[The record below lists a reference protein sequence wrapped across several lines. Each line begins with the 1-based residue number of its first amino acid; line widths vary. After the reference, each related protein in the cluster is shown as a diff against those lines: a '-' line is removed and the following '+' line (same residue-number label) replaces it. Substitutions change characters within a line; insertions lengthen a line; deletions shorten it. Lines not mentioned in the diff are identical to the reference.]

1 MAVVAVVVLAFSL
14 AFLIFFDPLFHYLMA
29 RQAQNLNGTLVA
41 GRAGLSW
48 RGFKVKD
55 VKLTPHQGGPVLE
68 VDRVEVEL
76 HPWRTIR
83 TGHWAEAVGNITLD
97 GVQLKLEVDDRGTL
111 NLMTLLPQPKKDS
124 LGFLN
129 AYTGTISVQQGW
141 ISYRDHRESGFLYAL
156 KDCKGSVAFAPGAP
170 LELSFAAAPDQP
182 EAGKL
187 SVAGTVSL
195 APPDV
200 RLTARVE
207 NLELAPLGQ
216 HFTVRRAAA
225 VQGGKMSG
233 ELRVD
238 GSGGTWGEL
247 GRAVAVNGKLQ
258 LAGLA
263 GRHRDLPLT
272 LENLQGELQLVGG
285 GVRTKGLVGQV
296 DDTRFELSGSVL
308 LMPLPWADLWLR
320 VKELDL
326 ARLRQ
331 HLKPPPEM
339 AGVVDLEVHL
349 EGNPTNPSITGTAS
363 SRRLTLKQQEITDLS
378 ARFDVDRSALHLE
391 ELRAKAGGG
400 RLAGEGWV
408 FLSEGRRMILRLRGE
423 NTALAGL
430 FPQLSGSAD
439 FELAALGSASDPLVY
454 GQGRVADVSN
464 QGLKVD
470 EAAGHILYGGGDV
483 WLWGGQARAQG
494 TDVRLP
500 WAHYSTRDRSVQAS
514 VAVDN
519 LAVPPTRL
527 GKAAITGTVSA
538 DASLWGSLDH
548 WKEMEV
554 VGRVRDADLTA
565 GPQLSL
571 FDLTGSFA
579 LSQGEVMVPWI
590 EGLGEGGRVGMT
602 GTISADRKSFD
613 LYFSADDVATAALQT
628 NPWFSMPHFLHGSG
642 DAVASWGTLRPGYSA
657 FSVAIDSPSG
667 NVFAAGQDQ
676 NHQLG
681 WVAWGSGLDARTF
694 GLPGELTGIVAGRQS
709 PGSPLALS
717 YEGTLLAGPKGT
729 QPITALGQ
737 ATFFDGQ
744 LNLDRNYVSWTNPTP
759 LGGTLGYSLRGAAY
773 PFFGPVLAQ
782 PLEKIVPIGDEWL
795 AQQAGVDRWG
805 QLSLNG
811 GVNMRTGRLDMG
823 FSTFGVDL
831 NWLRGQLEAVAG
843 RKLLHPMGGL
853 ELRGGLFA
861 GSGRLSGTRYQPN
874 LAVDFRVPWLE
885 LGRVDSP
892 QSTRL
897 AAAGRL
903 RTRGRVLETD
913 GLWISAI
920 PYDAR
925 LTRGLPREVG
935 ESLAR
940 LTGRLNLSARPLA
953 NLRLSTGG
961 FPVKALAALL
971 PTQMAGFLPYGN
983 LFTKDLRIWGPTDV
997 PSLAGQVALRQGGLW
1012 LRGEPMPIQQAVA
1025 DFTSSGGNLKISRL
1039 ALDSGPLHLEGSGT
1053 RTRDGSL
1060 RADVWAANVP
1070 LDYFHPL
1077 GAPWSGL
1084 TGEADL
1090 ALSLRSQ
1097 GKQPLTAY
1105 VGLHSSS
1112 LTWDPRALGEQGTPF
1127 TLEDLTFGRVS
1138 NLDGKIQTGP
1148 GEGVQL
1154 RLVGGRV
1161 EVDIP
1166 ENAVTLARGDG
1177 RVAAHGYVS
1186 VGSAP
1191 PRQGSLAEWFAS
1203 KQGPDF
1209 KSFALTFDKITLTD
1223 IARGLGVSPGLT
1235 TALTSGRLALDG
1247 QWFRDHVIGSK
1258 SNLPHYEL
1266 SLSQLDVEGG
1276 EQGQRSGFHLEART
1290 GIGYERQGGFGLM
1303 HLDPLKVAFF
1313 GPGVAPSPGT
1323 PAGVKTQGELTG
1335 QGQMIVTQS
1344 GRSVNPPESK
1354 LELQAVNLPLAH
1366 LGFLKPGTTLA
1377 GTLQNFNLTLSGLL
1391 PRPKLELTAQTD
1403 AGQIGAFQWGQGKA
1417 GIFGET
1423 GADGRYR
1430 VALDPGIEFFFGT
1443 QSRPE
1448 HSLSV
1453 KGDVALDWTHPP
1465 RPSND
1470 RLELVWKGWT
1480 LASTS
1485 SVNITAS
1492 LMDQDLLIADAL
1504 LGGEGKSAGL
1514 MQGNLAL
1521 TGTLEEPELAGTLA
1535 IENGRLQ
1542 TPLLGTITGLNALAR
1557 FEKIP
1562 ADQAEPSPIGKSLED
1577 EFLSRYTLE
1586 RFEGRLGDQ
1595 PFTASGKVE
1604 LAGLEPN
1611 FLDVNFKGERLPVKY
1626 EDLFSG
1632 SLDIDLN
1639 LKGQPS
1645 RLESGLM
1652 TLAPVLEGS
1661 VNMLEGDLNFPVTGF
1676 DATKN
1681 LSRSLKGP
1689 IRYDIDLGLGDD
1701 FWVSFL
1707 NSSVRAQGNLKVLPS
1722 ASTGNP
1728 VLAGEA
1734 FLSRGTIRIPFYE
1747 VNFRVRQGWAYFDQD
1762 LMPTLENVEA
1772 DTELAGYQ
1780 ISARVDGKYPD
1791 LRVDLVSNPPLA
1803 QNSLQRLVAF
1813 GGQPGAGAG
1822 AGYTGPYSGILNNSS
1837 TGGFA
1842 PQFNTTSLLTGLV
1855 TTPITQNLGRL
1866 VGLSEVTFDYLPP
1879 YQYVLRLAKAL
1890 DEYERLL
1897 LTFTQIT
1904 RTSNFNEYLYGVEYR
1919 FGGPYLTRLSVNNY
1933 GQPNLWFQGFF
1944 DFDI

>member
-1 MAVVAVVVLAFSL
+1 MALVAVVVLLLSL

-97 GVQLKLEVDDRGTL
+97 GVQLKLEVDDRGVL

-129 AYTGTISVQQGW
+129 AYTGTVAVRQGW

-156 KDCKGSVAFAPGAP
+156 KDCEGSVAFAPGAP
-170 LELSFAAAPDQP
+170 LALDFAAVPDQP
-182 EAGKL
+182 GAGKL
-187 SVAGTVSL
+187 EIEGTVAL
-195 APPDV
+195 ARPDV
-200 RLTARVE
+200 RLAARVQ
-207 NLELAPLGQ
+207 NLELGPVGQ
-216 HFTVRRAAA
+216 HFTLRRAAL
-225 VQGGKMSG
+225 VQGGTMSG
-233 ELRVD
+233 DLRVD
-238 GSGGTWGEL
+238 GSGDTWPEL
-247 GRAVAVNGKLQ
+247 GRQLAVSGKLQ
-258 LAGLA
+258 LAGVA

-296 DDTRFELSGSVL
+296 DSTKFELSGSVL
-308 LMPLPWADLWLR
+308 LVPLPWADLLLR
-320 VKELDL
+320 VRELDL

-331 HLKPPPEM
+331 HLRPPPEM
-339 AGVVDLEVHL
+339 AGVVDLDVHL
-349 EGNPTNPSITGTAS
+349 EGNPANPGITGTAH
-363 SRRLTLKQQEITDLS
+363 SRSLTLKGQELRNLS

-391 ELRAKAGGG
+391 ELQAEAGGG
-400 RLAGEGWV
+400 TLAGEGWV

-423 NTALAGL
+423 NAAVAGL

-439 FELAALGSASDPLVY
+439 FELAAVGSASDPLVY
-454 GQGRVADVSN
+454 GHGRVADVSN
-464 QGLKVD
+464 QGFKVD
-470 EAAGHILYGGGDV
+470 EAAGNLLYDAGDL
-483 WLWGGQARAQG
+483 WLWGGEARAQG
-494 TDVRLP
+494 TDLRLP
-500 WAHYSTRDRSVQAS
+500 WAHYSTRDRSVEAS

-519 LAVPPTRL
+519 LAVPPVRL
-527 GKAAITGTVSA
+527 GKADITGTVSA
-538 DASLWGSLDH
+538 DARVWGSVDR
-548 WKEMEV
+548 WKELEV
-554 VGRVRDADLTA
+554 VGHVRDADLTA
-565 GPQLSL
+565 GPRLSL
-571 FDLTGSFA
+571 FDLAGSFA
-579 LSQGEVMVPWI
+579 VSQGQVMVPWI
-590 EGLGEGGRVGMT
+590 EGAGEGGRVGMT
-602 GTISADRKSFD
+602 GTISADRKRFD
-613 LYFSADDVATAALQT
+613 LYFSADDVAMAALQT
-628 NPWFSMPHFLHGSG
+628 NPWFTMPHFLRGSG
-642 DAVASWGTLRPGYSA
+642 DAVASWGTMRPGYSA
-657 FSVAIDSPSG
+657 FSVAVDSPSG
-667 NVFAAGQDQ
+667 EVFAAGQDED
-676 NHQLG
+676 HQLG
-681 WVAWGSGLDARTF
+681 WVAWGTGLDARGF

-709 PGSPLALS
+709 PGSPLALT
-717 YEGTLLAGPKGT
+717 YEGTLSGSNV
-729 QPITALGQ
+729 TALGQ
-737 ATFFDGQ
+737 ATIYDGQ
-744 LNLDRNYVSWTNPTP
+744 LDLTRNYVSWNNPAP
-759 LGGTLGYSLRGAAY
+759 PGGALGYSLRGSAF

-782 PLEKIVPIGDEWL
+782 PLERVVPIGDEWR
-795 AQQAGVDRWG
+795 AAQAGLDRWG

-811 GVNMRTGRLDMG
+811 GVNLRTGRLDVG

-831 NWLRGQLEAVAG
+831 NWLRGQLETVAG
-843 RKLLHPMGGL
+843 RPLLHPVGGI
-853 ELRGGLFA
+853 EVRGGLLS
-861 GSGRLSGTRYQPN
+861 GSGRVSGTRAAPN
-874 LAVDFRVPWLE
+874 FAVDFRAPWLE
-885 LGRVDSP
+885 FGRVDSP
-892 QSTRL
+892 QSVRL

-903 RTRGRVLETD
+903 KGHGRELETD

-920 PYDAR
+920 PYDSR
-925 LTRGLPREVG
+925 LSRGLPREVG
-935 ESLAR
+935 LSLAR
-940 LTGRLNLSARPLA
+940 LAGRLNLAGPTQA

-961 FPVKALAALL
+961 FPVKALTALL
-971 PTQMAGFLPYGN
+971 PPQLAGFMPYGN
-983 LFTKDLRIWGPTDV
+983 LFTRDLRIWGPTDV
-997 PSLAGQVALRQGGLW
+997 PSLAGQLALRQGGLW
-1012 LRGEPMPIQQAVA
+1012 LKGEPMPIQQAVA
-1025 DFTSSGGNLKISRL
+1025 DFTSSNGNLKIDQL
-1039 ALDSGPLHLEGSGT
+1039 TMDSGPVHLEGSGT

-1060 RADVWAANVP
+1060 RADMWAANVP

-1077 GAPWSGL
+1077 GTPWSGL

-1090 ALSLRSQ
+1090 ALSLRSR

-1105 VGLHSSS
+1105 LGLHTGS
-1112 LTWDPRALGEQGTPF
+1112 LTWDPRVLGEQGTPF

-1138 NLDGKIQTGP
+1138 NVDGKIQTGP

-1177 RVAAHGYVS
+1177 RVAAQGSVS

-1191 PRQGSLAEWFAS
+1191 PRDASLADWFAS
-1203 KQGPDF
+1203 AKGPDF
-1209 KSFALTFDKITLTD
+1209 KSFVLSFDKLTLTD
-1223 IARGLGVSPGLT
+1223 IARVLGVSPGLT
-1235 TALTSGRLALDG
+1235 TALTSGKLALDG

-1258 SNLPHYEL
+1258 SNLPRYEL
-1266 SLSQLDVEGG
+1266 TLNQLDVEGG
-1276 EQGQRSGFHLEART
+1276 AEGQRSGFHLEAPS
-1290 GIGYERQGGFGLM
+1290 GVGYERQGGFGLA
-1303 HLDPLKVAFF
+1303 HLDPLKLAFF
-1313 GPGVAPSPGT
+1313 GPGTPAPGASPGT
-1323 PAGVKTQGELTG
+1323 AVVNTLGELTG

-1354 LELQAVNLPLAH
+1354 LELQATNLPLAN
-1366 LGFLKPGTTLA
+1366 LGFLKPGTPLA
-1377 GTLQNFNLTLSGLL
+1377 GTLQNFKLTLSGLL

-1403 AGQIGAFQWGQGKA
+1403 AGQIGAFRWGQGTA
-1417 GIFGET
+1417 GIFGDT

-1430 VALDPGIEFFFGT
+1430 VALDPGIDFFFGV

-1470 RLELVWKGWT
+1470 RLELVWKGWS
-1480 LASTS
+1480 LAPTS
-1485 SVNITAS
+1485 SVNVTAS
-1492 LMDQDLLIADAL
+1492 LMDQDLMIADAL
-1504 LGGEGKSAGL
+1504 LGGGGKSGGL
-1514 MQGNLAL
+1514 MQGNLQL
-1521 TGTLEEPELAGTLA
+1521 TGTLEEPELAGSLA

-1542 TPLLGTITGLNALAR
+1542 SPWLGSVSGLNALAR

-1562 ADQAEPSPIGKSLED
+1562 ADQAEPSPIGKSLVD

-1611 FLDVNFKGERLPVKY
+1611 FLDVHFQGERLPVKY
-1626 EDLFSG
+1626 EDIFSG
-1632 SLDIDLN
+1632 SLDVSLD

-1645 RLESGLM
+1645 RLENGQL

-1676 DATKN
+1676 DATRN
-1681 LSRSLKGP
+1681 LSQSLKGP

-1722 ASTGNP
+1722 ATTGNP

-1734 FLSRGTIRIPFYE
+1734 FLSRGNIRIPFYE
-1747 VNFRVRQGWAYFDQD
+1747 LNFRVRQGWAYFDQD

-1772 DTELAGYQ
+1772 DTELGSYQ

-1791 LRVDLVSNPPLA
+1791 LRVNLVSNPPLA
-1803 QNSLQRLVAF
+1803 QASLQRLVAF
-1813 GGQPGAGAG
+1813 GGQPGG
-1822 AGYTGPYSGILNNSS
+1822 AGYTGPYSGMLNENV
-1837 TGGFA
+1837 GGLT

-1866 VGLSEVTFDYLPP
+1866 VGLSEVTFDFLPP
-1879 YQYVLRLAKAL
+1879 YQYVLRLAKAI
-1890 DEYERLL
+1890 DQYERFL

-1904 RTSNFNEYLYGVEYR
+1904 RASNFNEYLYGVEYR
-1919 FGGPYLTRLSVNNY
+1919 FSPQPYLTRLSVNNY